1 MNERVKG
8 CIVSVTHS
16 STYRGVVVDGWV
28 ERDCNE
34 TYIQKTG
41 HASLASMLPL
51 LEIEEICTYY

>member
-34 TYIQKTG
+34 TYLQKTG
-41 HASLASMLPL
+41 HASLASILPL
-51 LEIEEICTYY
+51 LEI